1 MTARSNTDTAA
12 RRNNAAWD
20 AFFAMR
26 KIILE
31 ETNSAT
37 LQQIASRKYR
47 SVDYTQPSPHPGL
60 NGEKQMGVHAWIDLT
75 IPPQIVADV
84 RKSLKYCDIDADTKR
99 LLLDLT
105 SMYLRLTDHS
115 HADPAHTMAYLRQTL
130 IGRWG
135 NAANV
140 VNF

>member
-20 AFFAMR
+20 AFFAIR

-37 LQQIASRKYR
+37 LQQIANRKYR
-47 SVDYTQPSPHPGL
+47 SVDYTQPSPYPGL

-84 RKSLKYCDIDADTKR
+84 RKALKYCDIDADTKR
-99 LLLDLT
+99 ILLDLT
-105 SMYLRLTDHS
+105 GIYIRLTDP
-115 HADPAHTMAYLRQTL
+115 AQGDQAHTMAYLRQAL
-130 IGRWG
+130 ITRWG
-135 NAANV
+135 NSANI